1 MVLVGGE
8 RLLRIIG
15 MLQMLVRGIIRYEH
29 LEDRLQE
36 ARIERERY
44 MDEAE
49 LAVLLFF
56 VSAFACHGLVVTFAM
71 TPSLEQ
77 GQEQSGLMGQWR
89 KTENSLYEATGS
101 CIEIK

>member
-1 MVLVGGE
+1 
-8 RLLRIIG
+8 
-15 MLQMLVRGIIRYEH
+15 MLVRGIIRYEH

-56 VSAFACHGLVVTFAM
+56 VSTFACQGLV
-71 TPSLEQ
+71 L
-77 GQEQSGLMGQWR
+77 
-89 KTENSLYEATGS
+89 
-101 CIEIK
+101 